1 MLRGENIGYQPTIPE
16 GDYRS
21 NLENSG
27 NQGTGDAVPDSAADL
42 ALEPMPVLAKPK
54 PPEDVVINGLVER
67 GNTLEVPVARNEIPP
82 APLPLPQKK
91 PPDTIIPRRSKN
103 SGAQFEPMPQI
114 VVEEEQ
120 LPKSLEENLAVLL
133 NKAQDDTF
141 KKIYNKYNAVSYV
154 EKQQKL
160 LATQELLSYIQKL
173 KFDTQDGDEDLRV
186 SRINTKEQLANAI
199 SRLAQDIESGA
210 GGVEE
215 VDTVVAGDTKRADTV
230 VAGGAKVIEIN
241 RLAQDIESGAGGVEE
256 VDTVVAEGPEVIEIN
271 RSEQDVMADILAKAL
286 ESRFRFG
293 RTEHGGSIDGVFV
306 PPDRLDTESREMLS
320 TEEVREVINKTINS
334 IGLLLKLENKNNIS
348 EIITACG
355 SFAEYIYWKGGKRN
369 KMINDIIRG
378 TSIEN
383 KIPGD
388 ADFAVRNRKDLDSV
402 VEGISNIVK
411 ENKQVFES
419 MGVKNFEVELVGG
432 EHEGK
437 RIGIDQLHNVPKD
450 EIYSEFPGE
459 PDTEEPCYRFGFY
472 VVYDFDG
479 KEIEVPCEIFSNT
492 WVAPPSVWNE
502 GGISRESIV
511 PTMSIN
517 SLIESYGRIRGFEHS
532 VEVVTQNALN
542 GLVEPLTFSVGGVE
556 KNIRFMDML
565 DVLSEKN
572 PKERLEELLGEP
584 IFVEPAEGVIVE
596 FLRAVSEDLYSKLN
610 QKISGYCLEWGMTP
624 KDLLMAY
631 KGFREYFSNG
641 EVPQLRELG
650 KQEKDKLIKLLT
662 GFKSKLQQRFES
674 LDRLRKL
681 SHLSESSEEYIEQLK
696 EKKESLLGLV
706 ELSLTSLRNVFD
718 KAGHVFGSEL
728 AKKAQE
734 EVRDGKKLN
743 NLSELYQTL
752 DSVREVTPEFAEWAD
767 NLNNFME
774 FSKSVA

>member
-1 MLRGENIGYQPTIPE
+1 MRGGKNSGYQPTIPE
-16 GDYRS
+16 GAYRS
-21 NLENSG
+21 NPKNSG

-42 ALEPMPVLAKPK
+42 ALEPIPVLAKPK

-67 GNTLEVPVARNEIPP
+67 GDTLEVPVARNDEIPP
-82 APLPLPQKK
+82 APLPLPQEN
-91 PPDTIIPRRSKN
+91 PHSPIFQIRRE
-103 SGAQFEPMPQI
+103 SGDARFEPMSRI
-114 VVEEEQ
+114 VEEGEQ
-120 LPKSLEENLAVLL
+120 FPKSLEENLAFLL
-133 NKAQDDTF
+133 NRAQDDTF
-141 KKIYNKYNAVSYV
+141 KKIYDKYNAVSYI

-173 KFDTQDGDEDLRV
+173 KFDTQDGGEDLRV
-186 SRINTKEQLANAI
+186 SRMKTKEQLANAI
-199 SRLAQDIESGA
+199 S
-210 GGVEE
+210 
-215 VDTVVAGDTKRADTV
+215 
-230 VAGGAKVIEIN
+230 

-271 RSEQDVMADILAKAL
+271 RSEKDVMADTLIEAL
-286 ESRFRFG
+286 RRRLGAEKLRRHFRVG
-293 RTEHGGSIDGVFV
+293 GKTEHGGSIDGVFV
-306 PPDRLDTESREMLS
+306 PPDRLNTESREVLS

-334 IGLLLKLENKNNIS
+334 IGLLLKLEGGRSVS
-348 EIITACG
+348 EKITACG
-355 SFAEYIYWKGGKRN
+355 SFAEYIYWKGGEGN
-369 KMINDIIRG
+369 EVINDIIHG
-378 TSIEN
+378 TSVEN

-411 ENKQVFES
+411 ENQQVFES
-419 MGVKNFEVELVGG
+419 VGVKNFEVELVGSRHKG
-432 EHEGK
+432 G

-459 PDTEEPCYRFGFY
+459 LDTEEPCYRFGFY

-517 SLIESYGRIRGFEHS
+517 SLIESYGRIRDFEHS

-572 PKERLEELLGEP
+572 PKERLGELLGEP
-584 IFVEPAEGVIVE
+584 IFIEPAERRTVE
-596 FLRAVSEDLYSKLN
+596 FLRAVSEDLYSKLS
-610 QKISGYCLEWGMTP
+610 QEISRYCLEWGMTP

-641 EVPQLRELG
+641 EAPQLRDLG
-650 KQEKDKLIKLLT
+650 KEEKDKLIRLLT

-681 SHLSESSEEYIEQLK
+681 SHLSESSEEHIEQLK
-696 EKKESLLGLV
+696 IKKESLLGLV
-706 ELSLTSLRNVFD
+706 ELSLKSLRNVFE
-718 KAGHVFGSEL
+718 KSGHMFGSEL

-734 EVRDGKKLN
+734 EVRDGKKLD

-752 DSVREVTPEFAEWAD
+752 NSVREVAPEFAEWAD

>member
-1 MLRGENIGYQPTIPE
+1 MQGGKIRDYQPTIPE
-16 GDYRS
+16 G
-21 NLENSG
+21 
-27 NQGTGDAVPDSAADL
+27 
-42 ALEPMPVLAKPK
+42 
-54 PPEDVVINGLVER
+54 VVINGLI
-67 GNTLEVPVARNEIPP
+67 NEVPGTREVPGTGEAPFGALETIPGRFYD
-82 APLPLPQKK
+82 QGE
-91 PPDTIIPRRSKN
+91 DVS
-103 SGAQFEPMPQI
+103 Q
-114 VVEEEQ
+114 
-120 LPKSLEENLAVLL
+120 AVLL
-133 NKAQDDTF
+133 RGLGLSEEIVRQFASLYEGDHSSLSNDSNHGDSRSALEE
-141 KKIYNKYNAVSYV
+141 KKVILR
-154 EKQQKL
+154 QL
-160 LATQELLSYIQKL
+160 FDKL
-173 KFDTQDGDEDLRV
+173 KAEIKYGKIDTSDPIKKGRFDNIIGNLERLGK
-186 SRINTKEQLANAI
+186 RIEE
-199 SRLAQDIESGA
+199 RLNHEPDK
-210 GGVEE
+210 GGETNVAERE
-215 VDTVVAGDTKRADTV
+215 TVVAGGTKRVDTV

-256 VDTVVAEGPEVIEIN
+256 VETVVAGGTKRVDTVVAEGPEVIEIN
-271 RSEQDVMADILAKAL
+271 GSEQDMADILAKAL

-355 SFAEYIYWKGGKRN
+355 SFAEYIYWKGVEGN
-369 KMINDIIRG
+369 KMINDIIHG
-378 TSIEN
+378 TSVEN

-388 ADFAVRNRKDLDSV
+388 ADFAVRNREDLDSV

-517 SLIESYGRIRGFEHS
+517 SLIESYGRIRDFEHS

-641 EVPQLRELG
+641 EAPQLRELG

>member
-1 MLRGENIGYQPTIPE
+1 MQGGKIRDYQPTIPE
-16 GDYRS
+16 GV
-21 NLENSG
+21 SG
-27 NQGTGDAVPDSAADL
+27 L
-42 ALEPMPVLAKPK
+42 ALEPIPFLAEPK
-54 PPEDVVINGLVER
+54 PPEDVVINGLI
-67 GNTLEVPVARNEIPP
+67 NEVPGTREVPGTGEAPFGALETIPGRFYD
-82 APLPLPQKK
+82 QGE
-91 PPDTIIPRRSKN
+91 DVS
-103 SGAQFEPMPQI
+103 Q
-114 VVEEEQ
+114 
-120 LPKSLEENLAVLL
+120 AVLL
-133 NKAQDDTF
+133 RGLGLSEEIVRQFASLYEGDHSSLSNDSNHGDSRSALEE
-141 KKIYNKYNAVSYV
+141 KKVILR
-154 EKQQKL
+154 QL
-160 LATQELLSYIQKL
+160 FDKL
-173 KFDTQDGDEDLRV
+173 KAEIKYGKIDTSDPIKKGRFDNIIGNLERLGK
-186 SRINTKEQLANAI
+186 RIEE
-199 SRLAQDIESGA
+199 RLNHEPDKGGETNVAERETVVA
-210 GGVEE
+210 GGTKR
-215 VDTVVAGDTKRADTV
+215 VDTVVAEGPE
-230 VAGGAKVIEIN
+230 VIEIN

-271 RSEQDVMADILAKAL
+271 RSAQGVMADILAKAL
-286 ESRFRFG
+286 GRRFG
-293 RTEHGGSIDGVFV
+293 VGKTEHGGSIDGVFV

-355 SFAEYIYWKGGKRN
+355 SFAEYIYWKGGNWKGGKRN
-369 KMINDIIRG
+369 KMINDIIHG

-388 ADFAVRNRKDLDSV
+388 ADFAVRNREDLDSV

-517 SLIESYGRIRGFEHS
+517 SLIESYGRIRDFEHS

-584 IFVEPAEGVIVE
+584 IFVEPPEGVIVE

-641 EVPQLRELG
+641 EAPQLRELG

-696 EKKESLLGLV
+696 KKKELLLGLV